1 MRKWEPRLLLLG
13 AYFSFQILRVG
24 NVLFLYEHGMY
35 NLFCLAMFIWLKKLN
50 WKKMKAGGDTC
61 YIGHA
66 KFWKRYDVTVDSWEE
81 VFFKSFFFLLVIGC
95 FECWTLLVENWHYF
109 LFIYGCNVLEYIG
122 SRSTLLLLTL
132 LASVTV
138 WRHVF

>member
-35 NLFCLAMFIWLKKLN
+35 NLFCLAMFIWLKMLN
-50 WKKMKAGGDTC
+50 WKKMKEGGDTC

-81 VFFKSFFFLLVIGC
+81 VFFKVFFFFYLWLDVLSVGLYWLKTGVTFC
-95 FECWTLLVENWHYF
+95 SFMAATF
-109 LFIYGCNVLEYIG
+109 LNILEADPLCCY
-122 SRSTLLLLTL
+122 SLSWK
-132 LASVTV
+132 V
-138 WRHVF
+138 